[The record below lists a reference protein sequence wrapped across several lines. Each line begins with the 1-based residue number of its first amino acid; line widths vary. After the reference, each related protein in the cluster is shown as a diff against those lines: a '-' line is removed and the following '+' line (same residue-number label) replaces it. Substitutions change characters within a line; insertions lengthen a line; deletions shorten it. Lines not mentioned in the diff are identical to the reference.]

1 MMLKTKA
8 DILEIKGKFEQAF
21 NKVVTNPNFVP
32 MATGIA
38 ISTAVATIAISL
50 SSGDHS
56 QSVFAV
62 KQAIATACHQSH
74 GLGSSHVISICPTKA
89 IFW

>member
-1 MMLKTKA
+1 MISKTKT
-8 DILEIKGKFEQAF
+8 DMLEIKEKFEQAF

-32 MATGIA
+32 LATGIA
-38 ISTAVATIAISL
+38 MSTAASIAIFL

-56 QSVFAV
+56 QSVIAV
-62 KQAIATACHQSH
+62 KQAATACHQSH

>member
-1 MMLKTKA
+1 
-8 DILEIKGKFEQAF
+8 LEIKEKFEQAF
-21 NKVVTNPNFVP
+21 NKVVTNPYFVP
-32 MATGIA
+32 MATCIA
-38 ISTAVATIAISL
+38 ISTTASIAISI

-74 GLGSSHVISICPTKA
+74 GLGSSHVISICPTKT
-89 IFW
+89 IF

>member
-1 MMLKTKA
+1 MQLNEQYMKSKTKA
-8 DILEIKGKFEQAF
+8 VILEIKEKFEQAF
-21 NKVVTNPNFVP
+21 NKVVTNPYFLP

-38 ISTAVATIAISL
+38 ISTAASIAISI

-62 KQAIATACHQSH
+62 K
-74 GLGSSHVISICPTKA
+74 
-89 IFW
+89 

>member
-1 MMLKTKA
+1 MISKTKA
-8 DILEIKGKFEQAF
+8 EILEIKEKFEQVF

-32 MATGIA
+32 MAAGIA
-38 ISTAVATIAISL
+38 ISTAASIAISL

-62 KQAIATACHQSH
+62 KQAATACHQGH
-74 GLGSSHVISICPTKA
+74 GLGSSHVVSICPTKA